1 MQLKICMIGP
11 NTLAKLCLAGS
22 ITRDARQYS
31 AFPIHSPRNPEAKN
45 NLSLSA
51 GILNHDSPYGR
62 SIIDRLPG
70 ESTIPSCRS
79 RYSQVAPNDLSTSY
93 DIKQIERTKDD
104 DMAGIQRE
112 KREKG
117 FG

>member
-1 MQLKICMIGP
+1 MP
-11 NTLAKLCLAGS
+11 DSTLRS
-22 ITRDARQYS
+22 QFIPPETRKRKT
-31 AFPIHSPRNPEAKN
+31 I
-45 NLSLSA
+45 SLSA